1 MNFTRYILY
10 HIFKKKGSD
19 IIQKNKII
27 FHIDMN
33 CFFVS
38 CEIAENPELE
48 GKPVVVA
55 PSASRRKSIILTANY
70 EARKYGVHSAM
81 RLQDALRLCPNLYV
95 VDSNMETYVRY
106 SNYFFNYFYSLTPL
120 VEPGS
125 IDEAFLDVTE
135 LCAGDNTFESVMNL
149 ANKIQQHLLTKF
161 RLPCSIGIGPNKFLA
176 KMASDMKKPL
186 GITILRKREVPKLM
200 WPLPV
205 EDMPGVGKK
214 TLSLLHMIKIKTIGD
229 LANFKDVQMLKEMV
243 GETNAIS
250 LMGHANGEG
259 DVEINTHRYTDVS
272 SVSNSQ
278 TFDNDEYATNII
290 KSTLKVLINS
300 VAYRIDKKEYLAG
313 NITLQVKY
321 SNFSTI
327 TRSRNLE
334 KPTSDEKELYRAV
347 EEIYDDYVNDEI
359 GVRLVGVAVGKLVKN
374 KITQSQMTI
383 FDELSPNEKSETVDK
398 LINTLKESF
407 GDESIS
413 IGIKKHSKD
422 KTDVM
427 QHKRPPEVFKR

>member
-1 MNFTRYILY
+1 
-10 HIFKKKGSD
+10 
-19 IIQKNKII
+19 
-27 FHIDMN
+27 MN

-70 EARKYGVHSAM
+70 EARKFGVHSAM

-106 SNYFFNYFYSLTPL
+106 SNDFFNYFYSITPL

-125 IDEAFLDVTE
+125 IDEAFLDVTN
-135 LCAGDNTFESVMNL
+135 LCIGDNVFENVMNL
-149 ANKIQQHLLTKF
+149 ANKIQQHLLVNLH
-161 RLPCSIGIGPNKFLA
+161 LPCSIGIGPNKFLA

-214 TLSLLHMIKIKTIGD
+214 TLPLLHMIKIKTIGD
-229 LANFKDVQMLKEMV
+229 LANFKDLKMLKDMV
-243 GETNAIS
+243 GETNAQA
-250 LMGHANGEG
+250 LMAHAKGEG
-259 DVEINTHRYTDVS
+259 DTEINTHRYTDVS

-278 TFDNDEYATNII
+278 TFDNDEYSPRII
-290 KSTLKVLINS
+290 KDTLKVLMNS

-313 NITLQVKY
+313 NVTLQIKY
-321 SNFSTI
+321 SNFSSL

-334 KPTSDEKELYRAV
+334 RPTADEKELYRAV
-347 EEIYDDYVNDEI
+347 EEIYDDYVNEEI
-359 GVRLVGVAVGKLVKN
+359 GIRLIGVAVGKLVKN

-383 FDELSPNEKSETVDK
+383 FDELTPNQKTETVDK
-398 LINTLKESF
+398 LINSINENF
-407 GDESIS
+407 GSDTIV
-413 IGIKKHSKD
+413 IGVKKTKIEHKD
-422 KTDVM
+422 IM